1 VITMMHMKT
10 DTMLRGDETVVA
22 VPLGERL
29 LVWLALPL
37 LGAGAGWLL
46 SAIAG
51 WVAGL
56 PWAPFQGPF
65 KLVASLPEPHVTIG
79 ALLLGA
85 SAGLLLALMAAE
97 ERMTVAV
104 ADDRLTIVRGDAA
117 QTLPRGAIGG
127 LFVEGKSL
135 VLLSPAGAEL
145 ARETADLN
153 VAGLREALRAHGYP
167 PLADGDPH
175 EGSYQ
180 RWLEDAPELGPRAN
194 ALLRARARALEKND
208 KEDAALLR
216 AELAKLGVVVRDEK
230 RRQYWRSC

>member
-1 VITMMHMKT
+1 MMNMKT
-10 DTMLRGDETVVA
+10 DTMPRGDETVVA
-22 VPLGERL
+22 VSLAERL

-37 LGAGAGWLL
+37 LGAGIGWLL
-46 SAIAG
+46 SAVAG

-65 KLVASLPEPHVTIG
+65 KLVASLPQPQVTIG

-85 SAGLLLALMAAE
+85 AAGLALALVAAD
-97 ERMTVAV
+97 ERMTIAV
-104 ADDRLTIVRGDAA
+104 ADDQLTIARGDAS
-117 QTLPRGAIGG
+117 QTFPRGAIGG

-135 VLLSPAGAEL
+135 VLLSPSSAEL
-145 ARETADLN
+145 ARETAELN

-175 EGSYQ
+175 KGSYQ

-194 ALLRARARALEKND
+194 ALLRARARALEKSD
-208 KEDAALLR
+208 REDAALLR
-216 AELAKLGVVVRDEK
+216 AELAKQGVVVRDEK
-230 RRQYWRSC
+230 HRQYWRGC